1 MANIQGLVMEKTW
14 KTRGTS
20 FEGIVGA
27 IQRQRVLELFLM
39 LGVILVTGMAAHFLF
54 VIQSTPVTVEIVILS
69 FLSLAVV
76 LGGLHLFVSHKLIE
90 SLQSIRMIENSITK
104 VVDSD
109 LFLEDLD
116 QSSAG
121 KPGKSLAQ
129 ACEAFVKVVKD
140 YETVQLGFLAKVGH
154 ELRSPLAT
162 ILGYADLLSD
172 PELRCDDEFL
182 DTCHRVIVE
191 QGRNI
196 NQFIEDVL
204 VAAAVKVERYQD
216 NMTRTA
222 LSKLI
227 SEILI
232 EMQSQKNWHVTFEN
246 SAGDVYV
253 VGDALRLRDLILNL
267 VENAVKYSH
276 HEKPVQIHLRPA
288 GPPGKVEL
296 AVIDQGIGIDPSRQ
310 SELFLPFSRI
320 KSEQT
325 RSIPGSGLGLYI
337 VKNIVKQHHGEIR
350 VQSQPGVGSTFVVNL
365 PVSP

>member
-90 SLQSIRMIENSITK
+90 SLQSIRMIENSIAK

-232 EMQSQKNWHVTFEN
+232 
-246 SAGDVYV
+246 DV